1 MGSSESSEIGAG
13 TADPALGVGRSASV
27 RAIGRSISP
36 PIGSISVA
44 RAPPM
49 GAGKSISVPEA
60 ADMGAGRSVPPGP
73 SSGAGRSMSANGSKP
88 DGSAWA
94 FGAGRSATPGSS
106 NGSKSRERPPFF
118 GAGRSAKSPPL
129 NGAGRSTSP
138 VGAGKSEGGDLIAAA
153 GAAGGLRT
161 EPDLC
166 RFTPRALICR
176 WRSSTPALRGR
187 AIAMNLKAFAA
198 LWAPHSKPVLGQT
211 ALVHVVRRIT

>member
-1 MGSSESSEIGAG
+1 MSRSMKSSRAIGRSFCSDGMGNSESSEIGAG

-36 PIGSISVA
+36 PIGSISLA

-88 DGSAWA
+88 EGSAWA
-94 FGAGRSATPGSS
+94 FGIGRSATPESS
-106 NGSKSRERPPFF
+106 NGSKSRDRPPFF
-118 GAGRSAKSPPL
+118 GAGRSAKSPPP

-138 VGAGKSEGGDLIAAA
+138 AGAGKSEGGDLIAAA
-153 GAAGGLRT
+153 GAAGGTCGPSPTCVGLR
-161 EPDLC
+161 L
-166 RFTPRALICR
+166 
-176 WRSSTPALRGR
+176 GR
-187 AIAMNLKAFAA
+187 LFAA
-198 LWAPHSKPVLGQT
+198 GAAPPPLFAVEPS
-211 ALVHVVRRIT
+211 R